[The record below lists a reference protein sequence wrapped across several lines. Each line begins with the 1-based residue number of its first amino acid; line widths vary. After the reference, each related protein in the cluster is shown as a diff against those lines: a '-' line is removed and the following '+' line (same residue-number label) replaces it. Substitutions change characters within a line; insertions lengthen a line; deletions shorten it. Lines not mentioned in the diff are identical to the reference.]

1 MKILK
6 STTHRYIILGIIV
19 ILFLLAGCSLT
30 IETQAGPPIS
40 EESFLKVHFIDV
52 GQGDATLIQQINQ
65 DNTYNMLIDAGNNG
79 DGGYLVEYLKDQGV
93 ETLDYIIGTHPHS
106 DHIGGLD
113 DVIKGFQVGAIIMP
127 KVMANTRTF
136 EEVME
141 AVSDKGLSITSPV
154 PGTSY
159 PLGEAEFTILAPNSD
174 DYASLN
180 DYSIA
185 NRIVFGS
192 NSFIFTGD
200 AEALSEEEILN
211 NFNKRDLASDVFKLA
226 HHGSSTSN
234 TEDFLEAINPS
245 YGIISCGQDNSYGH
259 PHREIMA
266 QLKARNILV
275 FRTDLHGTIVI
286 NSDGKDISIETELDT
301 GVNLGSQEVVISGL
315 DKIAEMVTI
324 KNNGEEDVD
333 LGGWRLISVR
343 GNQEFIFPKHI
354 LKAGSSVTVG
364 GYDSRDKVDFIWE
377 LGGGVWSNSQS
388 DPAELY
394 DEKGNLISVFED

>member
-1 MKILK
+1 MKIFK
-6 STTHRYIILGIIV
+6 STKHRYIILGIIV

-93 ETLDYIIGTHPHS
+93 KTLDYIIGTHPHS

>member
-79 DGGYLVEYLKDQGV
+79 DGEYLVEYLKDQGV

>member
-6 STTHRYIILGIIV
+6 STTHRGSILGIIL

-79 DGGYLVEYLKDQGV
+79 DGEYLVEYLKDQGV

>member
-30 IETQAGPPIS
+30 IETQAGPPIN

-79 DGGYLVEYLKDQGV
+79 DGEYLVEYLKDQGV

-185 NRIVFGS
+185 NRLVFGS

>member
-79 DGGYLVEYLKDQGV
+79 DGEYLVEYLKDQGV
-93 ETLDYIIGTHPHS
+93 KTLDYIIGTHPHS

>member
-6 STTHRYIILGIIV
+6 STTHRGSILGIIL

-79 DGGYLVEYLKDQGV
+79 DGEYLVEYLKDQGV
-93 ETLDYIIGTHPHS
+93 KTLDYIIGTHPHS

-141 AVSDKGLSITSPV
+141 AVSNKGLSITSPV

-377 LGGGVWSNSQS
+377 LG
-388 DPAELY
+388 E
-394 DEKGNLISVFED
+394 EFEQFPVRPCRAL

>member
-93 ETLDYIIGTHPHS
+93 KTLDYIIGTHPHS

>member
-1 MKILK
+1 
-6 STTHRYIILGIIV
+6 
-19 ILFLLAGCSLT
+19 
-30 IETQAGPPIS
+30 
-40 EESFLKVHFIDV
+40 
-52 GQGDATLIQQINQ
+52 
-65 DNTYNMLIDAGNNG
+65 
-79 DGGYLVEYLKDQGV
+79 
-93 ETLDYIIGTHPHS
+93 
-106 DHIGGLD
+106 
-113 DVIKGFQVGAIIMP
+113 MP

>member
-1 MKILK
+1 MKIFK
-6 STTHRYIILGIIV
+6 STKHRYIILGIIV

>member
-1 MKILK
+1 MKIFK
-6 STTHRYIILGIIV
+6 STKHRYIILGIIV

-127 KVMANTRTF
+127 KVIANTRTF

-185 NRIVFGS
+185 NRLVFGS

>member
-1 MKILK
+1 MKIFK
-6 STTHRYIILGIIV
+6 STTHRGSILGIIL

-52 GQGDATLIQQINQ
+52 CQGDATLIQQINQ

-79 DGGYLVEYLKDQGV
+79 DGEYLVEYLKDQGV
-93 ETLDYIIGTHPHS
+93 ETLDHIIGTHPHS

-185 NRIVFGS
+185 NRLVFGS

>member
-6 STTHRYIILGIIV
+6 STTHRGSILGIIL

-30 IETQAGPPIS
+30 IETQAGPPIN

-93 ETLDYIIGTHPHS
+93 KTLDYIIGTHPHS

-185 NRIVFGS
+185 NRLVFGS

>member
-1 MKILK
+1 MKIFK
-6 STTHRYIILGIIV
+6 STKHRYIILGIIL

-93 ETLDYIIGTHPHS
+93 KTLDYIIGTHPHS

>member
-1 MKILK
+1 MKIFK
-6 STTHRYIILGIIV
+6 STKHRYIILGIIV

-79 DGGYLVEYLKDQGV
+79 DGEYLVEYLKDQGV

-185 NRIVFGS
+185 NRLVFGS

>member
-6 STTHRYIILGIIV
+6 STTHRGSILGIIL

-93 ETLDYIIGTHPHS
+93 KTLDYIIGTHPHS

-185 NRIVFGS
+185 NRLVFGS

>member
-79 DGGYLVEYLKDQGV
+79 DGEYLVEYLKDQGV

-127 KVMANTRTF
+127 KVIANTRTF

>member
-6 STTHRYIILGIIV
+6 STTHRGSILGIIL

-52 GQGDATLIQQINQ
+52 CQGDATLIQQINQ

-79 DGGYLVEYLKDQGV
+79 DGEYLVEYLKDQGV

-185 NRIVFGS
+185 NRLVFGS

>member
-1 MKILK
+1 MKIFK
-6 STTHRYIILGIIV
+6 STKHRYIILGIIV

-93 ETLDYIIGTHPHS
+93 KTLDYIIGTHPHS

-185 NRIVFGS
+185 NRLVFGS

>member
-185 NRIVFGS
+185 NRLVFGS

>member
-6 STTHRYIILGIIV
+6 STTHRGSILGIIL

-93 ETLDYIIGTHPHS
+93 KTLDYIIGTHPHS

-127 KVMANTRTF
+127 KVIANTRTF

-301 GVNLGSQEVVISGL
+301 GVNLGFQEVVISGL

>member
-6 STTHRYIILGIIV
+6 STTHRGSILGIIL

-93 ETLDYIIGTHPHS
+93 KTLDYIIGTHPHS

>member
-52 GQGDATLIQQINQ
+52 GRGDATLIQQINQ

-93 ETLDYIIGTHPHS
+93 KTLDYIIGTHPHS

-127 KVMANTRTF
+127 KVIANTRTF

>member
-6 STTHRYIILGIIV
+6 STTHRYIILGIIL

-93 ETLDYIIGTHPHS
+93 KTLDYIIGTHPHS

-185 NRIVFGS
+185 NRLVFGS

>member
-6 STTHRYIILGIIV
+6 STTHRGSILGIIL

-79 DGGYLVEYLKDQGV
+79 DGEYLVEYLKDQGV
-93 ETLDYIIGTHPHS
+93 KTLDYIIGTHPHS

-185 NRIVFGS
+185 NRLVFGS

>member
-1 MKILK
+1 MKIFK
-6 STTHRYIILGIIV
+6 STKHRYIILGIIV

-185 NRIVFGS
+185 NRLVFGS

>member
-93 ETLDYIIGTHPHS
+93 KTLDYIIGTHPHS

-141 AVSDKGLSITSPV
+141 AVSNKGLSITSPV

>member
-1 MKILK
+1 MKIFK
-6 STTHRYIILGIIV
+6 STKHRYIILGIIL

-79 DGGYLVEYLKDQGV
+79 DGEYLVEYLKDQGV

-185 NRIVFGS
+185 NRLVFGS

>member
-6 STTHRYIILGIIV
+6 STTHRYIILGIIL

>member
-6 STTHRYIILGIIV
+6 STTHRGSILGIIL

-79 DGGYLVEYLKDQGV
+79 DGEYLVEYLKDQGV

-127 KVMANTRTF
+127 KVIANTRTF

-301 GVNLGSQEVVISGL
+301 GVNLGFQEVVISGL

>member
-1 MKILK
+1 MKIFK
-6 STTHRYIILGIIV
+6 STKHRYIILGIIL

-79 DGGYLVEYLKDQGV
+79 DGEYLVEYLKDQGV
-93 ETLDYIIGTHPHS
+93 KTLDYIIGTHPHS

-185 NRIVFGS
+185 NRLVFGS

>member
-6 STTHRYIILGIIV
+6 STTHRGSILGIIL

-79 DGGYLVEYLKDQGV
+79 DGEYLVEYLKDQGV
-93 ETLDYIIGTHPHS
+93 KTLDYIIGTHPHS

>member
-6 STTHRYIILGIIV
+6 STTHRGSILGIIL

-93 ETLDYIIGTHPHS
+93 KTLDYIIGTHPHS

-127 KVMANTRTF
+127 KVIANTRTF

>member
-6 STTHRYIILGIIV
+6 STTHRYIILGIIL

-79 DGGYLVEYLKDQGV
+79 DGEYLVEYLKDQGV

>member
-1 MKILK
+1 MKIFK
-6 STTHRYIILGIIV
+6 STKHRYIILGIIV

-79 DGGYLVEYLKDQGV
+79 DGEYLVEYLKDQGV

-127 KVMANTRTF
+127 KVIANTRTF

>member
-1 MKILK
+1 MKIFK
-6 STTHRYIILGIIV
+6 STKHRYIILGIIV

-79 DGGYLVEYLKDQGV
+79 DGEYLVEYLKDQGV
-93 ETLDYIIGTHPHS
+93 KTLDYIIGTHPHS

>member
-6 STTHRYIILGIIV
+6 STTHRYIILGIIL

-93 ETLDYIIGTHPHS
+93 KTLDYIIGTHPHS

>member
-6 STTHRYIILGIIV
+6 STTHRGSILGIIL

-79 DGGYLVEYLKDQGV
+79 DGEYLVEYLKDQGV

-185 NRIVFGS
+185 NRLVFGS

>member
-1 MKILK
+1 
-6 STTHRYIILGIIV
+6 
-19 ILFLLAGCSLT
+19 
-30 IETQAGPPIS
+30 
-40 EESFLKVHFIDV
+40 
-52 GQGDATLIQQINQ
+52 
-65 DNTYNMLIDAGNNG
+65 
-79 DGGYLVEYLKDQGV
+79 
-93 ETLDYIIGTHPHS
+93 
-106 DHIGGLD
+106 
-113 DVIKGFQVGAIIMP
+113 
-127 KVMANTRTF
+127 
-136 EEVME
+136 
-141 AVSDKGLSITSPV
+141 V

>member
-1 MKILK
+1 MKIFK
-6 STTHRYIILGIIV
+6 STKHRYIILGIIL

-93 ETLDYIIGTHPHS
+93 KTLDYIIGTHPHS

-185 NRIVFGS
+185 NRLVFGS

>member
-6 STTHRYIILGIIV
+6 STTHRYIILGIIL

-79 DGGYLVEYLKDQGV
+79 DGEYLVEYLKDQGV
-93 ETLDYIIGTHPHS
+93 KTLDYIIGTHPHS